1 MRVGDWVEIT
11 KYDGP
16 HQNLNI
22 VGALVR
28 VTGVDKDDVS
38 LLAVAHTVSNGY
50 GQKVPLIVKSDEVRT
65 VPIDARDANNTRI
78 NIGDE
83 VAYAVYGGALNQG
96 KVTGIIPRRASYY
109 NYLTKERTAKIDYS
123 LRVEVKGSRSFAN
136 YSQPYDAEKSRRVSF
151 EAPSIRRVGELSR
164 VLVVKQKDP
173 VEVNN
178 PLPGQYP
185 FPSTFPSWPS
195 QPLHNQPSP
204 WPGNGIQVT
213 HGGESLTANV

>member
-1 MRVGDWVEIT
+1 MRVGDWVEII

-22 VGALVR
+22 VGALVK

-38 LLAVAHTVSNGY
+38 LLVVDRKVSNGY
-50 GQKVPLIVKSDEVRT
+50 GYKVPLIVKSDEVRT
-65 VPIDARDANNTRI
+65 VPIDARDANNTPI
-78 NIGDE
+78 NVGDE
-83 VAYAVYGGALNQG
+83 VAYAVYGGGLNQG
-96 KVTGIIPRRASYY
+96 KVTGIIPRRVSRY
-109 NYLTKERTAKIDYS
+109 NYLSKETAQNIEYS
-123 LRVEVKGSRSFAN
+123 LRVEAKGSKSFSN
-136 YSQPYDAEKSRRVSF
+136 YSQPYDSEKSRRVTF
-151 EAPSIRRVGELSR
+151 EAPSIRRVDRLSR
-164 VLVVKQKDP
+164 VLVVKRKDP